1 MGMTSLN
8 LWECISGLPFP
19 CGGTRQLLKLLGR
32 YKHGPVFFKE
42 NGLECENIWHGS
54 QVTFLY
60 IVLLCVCMGDPHPIK
75 APGKTVGKNEGQ
87 GGVAPDSNAHTAPHF
102 YETRGSSNCF
112 PRASLRSKP
121 VVEVFQI
128 AASVVSFTKN
138 AYFD

>member
-1 MGMTSLN
+1 
-8 LWECISGLPFP
+8 
-19 CGGTRQLLKLLGR
+19 
-32 YKHGPVFFKE
+32 
-42 NGLECENIWHGS
+42 
-54 QVTFLY
+54 
-60 IVLLCVCMGDPHPIK
+60 MGDPHPIK